1 MKSLMRR
8 ISPAQQFLKRF
19 AVLTLILSTAVLTVV
34 CGEEPS
40 GGEAATPAAS
50 EPGGDSS
57 GSGTTSGGPAGGS
70 GSK

>member
-1 MKSLMRR
+1 MKSLMRH

-19 AVLTLILSTAVLTVV
+19 AVLTLILSTAVLTVG